1 MHGPY
6 NRLTKLARGIIAG
19 VPVERRELL
28 KAGLSLP
35 LLGGLGTLGAVVSA
49 SAATGGFNAD
59 TVAALARRLAGR
71 AYQPPDTTLPETL
84 RIGYDQY
91 RDIRFDPAQAIWRND
106 GLPFQLQLF
115 HRGFLFPNRVDIS
128 LVQNGSASA
137 LVYSPQLFDFK
148 NMPAPEGG
156 DLGFAGFRIHTPM
169 NRADYFDELCAFLGA
184 SYFRAVAK
192 GQGYGLSARGL
203 ALGSGDPGPEE
214 FPLFKQFWIER
225 PAAGADHIVVH
236 ALLDSPSA
244 AAAFRFAIKPG
255 AETVFDVQMRLY
267 PRVTLTRAGIA
278 PLTSMFEFDAGD
290 RVGVDD
296 FRPAVHDSDGLAMLN
311 GRDEQLWRPLR
322 NPASVQIS
330 GFEDRNP
337 RGFGLM
343 QRKRGFA
350 DYADTEAG
358 YQRRPSLWVEPRG
371 DWGAGAV
378 TLVEI
383 PTADEYHDNIVAF
396 WRPAVALVAGREYRF
411 DYRLHWCDNHNWQRE
426 LAVVAMTRIGAAPQ
440 AGARLVVLDLAGGR
454 LAGLTAAAKVEADVW
469 ASNGRIANPV
479 AYANPET
486 GGWRLSFEFTPD
498 SNSDVE
504 LHARAQ
510 DARGPLSETW
520 LYRWTP

>member
-1 MHGPY
+1 M
-6 NRLTKLARGIIAG
+6 
-19 VPVERRELL
+19 ERRELL

-35 LLGGLGTLGAVVSA
+35 LLGGCGTLGAIA
-49 SAATGGFNAD
+49 TATAADGAFGAD
-59 TVAALARRLAGR
+59 TVAALARQLAAS
-71 AYQPPDTTLPETL
+71 AYRPPDTSLPETL
-84 RIGYDQY
+84 QVGYDQY
-91 RDIRFDPAQAIWRND
+91 RDIRFDPAQALWRGD
-106 GLPFQLQLF
+106 GLPFQLQFF
-115 HRGFLFPNRVDIS
+115 HRGFLFPNRVDVS
-128 LVQNGSASA
+128 LVENGAATA
-137 LVYSPQLFDFK
+137 LAYSPQLFDFK

-156 DLGFAGFRIHTPM
+156 DLGFAGFRIHTPL
-169 NRADYFDELCAFLGA
+169 NRPDYYDELCAFLGA

-192 GQGYGLSARGL
+192 GLGYGLSARGL

-214 FPLFKQFWIER
+214 FPLFKRFWIER
-225 PAAGADHIVVH
+225 PAAGAGHIVVH

-244 AAAFRFAIKPG
+244 AAAFRFAITPG
-255 AETVFDVQMRLY
+255 VETVFDVRMRLY
-267 PRVTLTRAGIA
+267 PRVTLSRAGIA

-296 FRPAVHDSDGLAMLN
+296 YRPAVHDSDGLAMLN

-322 NPASVQIS
+322 NPAGVQIS

-343 QRKRGFA
+343 QRKRSYT
-350 DYADTEAG
+350 DYADTEAR
-358 YQRRPSLWVEPRG
+358 YQNRPSLWVEPRG

-396 WRPAVALVAGREYRF
+396 WRPAAPLAAGREYRF
-411 DYRLHWCDNHNWQRE
+411 DYRLHWCRDHSWQPE

-440 AGARLVVLDLAGGR
+440 PGTRLVVMELAGGR
-454 LAGLTAAAKVEADVW
+454 LAKLPVSAKVDADVW

-479 AYANPET
+479 IYANPET
-486 GGWRLSFEFTPD
+486 GGWRLSFEFTPAGER
-498 SNSDVE
+498 DVE